1 MYHGPAKYPALTGL
15 KRDVCLCEDAEWRN
29 DSACTEWEAW
39 CPDTSIL
46 CYIDL
51 IPLGRPVFWLGCL
64 STVLWER
71 EPGYL
76 RKCGYFAQLK
86 SGGKSLKWS
95 LPLRTGEKRAWSIQ
109 REKAV
114 REDRKSKGKRANMWP
129 ISFHTDLNLTVEQ
142 SVVYLFLVKRLC
154 KMSTE

>member
-76 RKCGYFAQLK
+76 RKCGYFLHSWK
-86 SGGKSLKWS
+86 WWKKPKVVITFENWGKKSLINPKRKGCERGQEIKRKTSQHVTYKLSHRLEFDSRTVCRLS
-95 LPLRTGEKRAWSIQ
+95 LFSET
-109 REKAV
+109 AV
-114 REDRKSKGKRANMWP
+114 
-129 ISFHTDLNLTVEQ
+129 
-142 SVVYLFLVKRLC
+142 
-154 KMSTE
+154 